1 MTELLNLE
9 KENKVKLEV
18 VGMKT
23 SQFNRNIS
31 ISKNGIFSI
40 KENCDGLWSSN
51 RGIHIECGSPYVID
65 TLLTSMQCLNKSCP
79 CRISEQLYRFA
90 QENGITELTR
100 DIIVEFIKEWGIEN
114 PLDIFKYKFEDD
126 GVLVSSLDEEESKE
140 ISRKLSADFGLDTI
154 ANVILCTRNKTM
166 LSKFME
172 GFESFTGMY
181 AYLDKQGLLGVFQ
194 KVCGV
199 DLDKNTTDLYEV
211 IMKYEDNDRLKEV
224 CQLVSE
230 ENSEALYETL
240 KNSGKSVLKDA
251 FINSIDHIE
260 LAVVSLYKDLVR
272 NRELLLESEDD

>member
-1 MTELLNLE
+1 
-9 KENKVKLEV
+9 
-18 VGMKT
+18 MKT
-23 SQFNRNIS
+23 SQFNRTAS

-40 KENCDGLWSSN
+40 KENCDGLWSSD
-51 RGIHIECGSPYVID
+51 RGIHIECGSPYTID
-65 TLLTSMQCLNKSCP
+65 TLLTSMQCSNKNCP
-79 CRISEQLYRFA
+79 CRVSEQLYRFA
-90 QENGITELTR
+90 QENSITELTR
-100 DIIVEFIKEWGIEN
+100 DVIVEFIKEWDIEN

-126 GVLVSSLDEEESKE
+126 GVLVSSLDEEASKE

-154 ANVILCTRNKTM
+154 ANVVLCTKNKII

-172 GFESFTGMY
+172 GFESFTEMY
-181 AYLDKQGLLGVFQ
+181 ACLDKQGLLGVFQ

-199 DLDKNTTDLYEV
+199 DLDKSTTDLYEV

-272 NRELLLESEDD
+272 NRELLLESEED